1 MNSMKIGNVLVVFE
15 GVRRVVWRHRLLPAG
30 VPGTS
35 TSSDWVLASVWPD
48 AREQRQVHAHLGA
61 GDPLLV
67 MLDSEPAVIS
77 VPAENVTELP
87 VGLRRPPAGADI
99 IDVEIPA
106 LDWLPDHLCRRGL
119 AFARHAQARIAAVP
133 DFLRP
138 AVVIEEGDDGP
149 GNRTGE
155 GTEHVRYAYRT
166 GVRTVPPAMVRC
178 IVEHLFD
185 AACGMAPVV
194 YP

>member
-1 MNSMKIGNVLVVFE
+1 MNSMKIGDVLVVFE
-15 GVRRVVWRHRLLPAG
+15 GVRRVVWRHRLLPVG
-30 VPGTS
+30 VPGTP

-48 AREQRQVHAHLGA
+48 ASEQRRVEAHLGA

-67 MLDSEPAVIS
+67 VLDSEPVVIS

-87 VGLRRPPAGADI
+87 AGLPPPPAGADI

-106 LDWLPDHLCRRGL
+106 LDWLPEHLCRRGL

-138 AVVIEEGDDGP
+138 AVVIDPGDDGP
-149 GNRTGE
+149 GNGAGA
-155 GTEHVRYAYRT
+155 GTEHVRYVYRT
-166 GVRTVPPAMVRC
+166 GVRTVPPAMLRR

-185 AACGMAPVV
+185 AAGGMAPVV
-194 YP
+194 HP